1 MTVTAVRKDPQA
13 LTMTIDAEF
22 DASPER
28 VWQLWADPRQLER
41 WWGPPTY
48 PATFTK
54 HDLAPGSRVEYH
66 MTGPEGD
73 QPHGYWDI
81 VEASPPRS
89 LVFRDGFANDDGSPN
104 PELPQTTARV
114 TIEEI
119 GSGRTRMS
127 IESRFPST
135 EAMEQVLALGAE
147 EGLKQAV
154 GQIDTIL
161 AEDARATQMTTH
173 TLDVPGATLTY
184 DVRRNDASTEPIL
197 LVIGSP
203 MGAAGFVTLSRHF
216 SDRTVVTYDPR
227 GVERSVKTDPTSPVT
242 PDVHADDLHRL
253 IQATGGAPVDL
264 FASSGGAVNA
274 LALVSKHPE
283 DVRTLVAHEPPL
295 AAVLPDREHAMA
307 ATRAVHDTYQRSGW
321 GAGMAQ
327 FIAIVSHR
335 GPFTAEIAGQP
346 APDPAMFGLPTADD
360 GSRTD
365 PLLGQN
371 IVTGTHY
378 EPDFGALRSAST
390 RIVLAAGEESEGEMA
405 NRGAFAVAE
414 RLGTKPVSFPSNH
427 GGFLG
432 GEYGQTGE
440 PDAFAAKLREVL
452 AGRA

>member
-1 MTVTAVRKDPQA
+1 MTVTTVRKDPQA

-22 DASPER
+22 DATPQR

-48 PATFTK
+48 PATFTR
-54 HDLAPGSRVEYH
+54 HDLAPGGRVEYH

-73 QPHGYWDI
+73 QPRGYWDV
-81 VEASPPRS
+81 VEVDPPRS

-104 PELPQTTARV
+104 SDLPLTTARV
-114 TIEEI
+114 TIEEL
-119 GSGRTRMS
+119 GGGRTRMS

-154 GQIDTIL
+154 GQIDAIL
-161 AEDARATQMTTH
+161 AEDAAPAATSH

-197 LVIGSP
+197 LLIGSP
-203 MGAAGFVTLSRHF
+203 MGAAGFGTLARHF
-216 SDRTVVTYDPR
+216 PDRTVVTYDPR
-227 GVERSVKTDPTSPVT
+227 GADRSVKTDPASPVT
-242 PDVHADDLHRL
+242 PDIHGDDLHRV
-253 IQATGGAPVDL
+253 IQAIGGGPVDL

-295 AAVLPDREHAMA
+295 APVLPDREHAMA
-307 ATRAVHDTYQRSGW
+307 AIRAVQETYQRSGF
-321 GAGMAQ
+321 GAGMAH
-327 FIAIVSHR
+327 FIVLSSHR
-335 GPFTAEIAGQP
+335 GPFTAEFAGQP
-346 APDPAMFGLPTADD
+346 APDPAMFGMPTEDD

-371 IVTGTHY
+371 LVTCTHY
-378 EPDFGALRSAST
+378 EPDFDALRAAST
-390 RIVLAAGEESEGEMA
+390 RIVLAAGEESEGQMA

-414 RLGTKPVSFPSNH
+414 RLGTKPVMFPCNH

-432 GEYGQTGE
+432 DEYGKPGK

-452 AGRA
+452 AARA